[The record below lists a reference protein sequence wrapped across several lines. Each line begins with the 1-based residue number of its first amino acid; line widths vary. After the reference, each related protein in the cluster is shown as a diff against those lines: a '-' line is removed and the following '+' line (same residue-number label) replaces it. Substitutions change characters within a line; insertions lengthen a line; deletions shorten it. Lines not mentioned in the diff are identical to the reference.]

1 MHEARIL
8 HIEDYLSFRE
18 SIVELLAVRGVHKI
32 VANAESTDE
41 AIQRIDEIKRG
52 VLDANAILMD
62 GHIKGPN
69 VFNHPKMIRS
79 EMKKK
84 GVLLPV
90 VGLSLE
96 GLSERNM
103 RIGMEINADIR
114 KEELAEDLDLLD
126 AVLDSLPE
134 PDSH

>member
-1 MHEARIL
+1 MQEARIL
-8 HIEDYLSFRE
+8 HIEDDLSFRE
-18 SIVELLAVRGVHKI
+18 CVAELLAVRGVHKI
-32 VANAESTDE
+32 VAIAESTDE
-41 AIQRIDEIKRG
+41 ALQRIDEIKRG

-62 GHIKGPN
+62 GHINGPS

-79 EMKKK
+79 EMKKR

-134 PDSH
+134 PGSR